1 MLEPQRISRFPF
13 LSPTGLGSDHL
24 QPRLTQAAGS
34 ALRSA
39 TSDLDIMLFQLD
51 K

>member
-1 MLEPQRISRFPF
+1 MLEPQRMSHLPF
-13 LSPTGLGSDHL
+13 LFPTGLGSDYLH
-24 QPRLTQAAGS
+24 PRLTQAAGW
-34 ALRSA
+34 ALQSA